1 MDVFSLP
8 RVDDVIDALRDAQ
21 IFSTLDL
28 MNTCRQISIASENM
42 EKKMFWMAWSI
53 SGGCSELAN
62 VMAIF

>member
-42 EKKMFWMAWSI
+42 EKKMFWMA
-53 SGGCSELAN
+53 
-62 VMAIF
+62 